1 MSDICEEAGVSRG
14 TLYRYFKSK
23 DDVLDAIGS
32 HVRSSVDSVL
42 QAAVDAQPDHEDRL
56 RVVLQAMLDYR
67 EQFPQTATIVRTE
80 PAFALDFFARSMPQ
94 LVEAAARALE
104 PVLDAAP
111 PVQAGLMTKH
121 ELAEIFERL
130 MLTAYLMPTEDIAEL
145 PARVADAWAAL
156 VPAVPVPAVA
166 TGGS

>member
-42 QAAVDAQPDHEDRL
+42 QAAVAAHPDPNDRL

-67 EQFPQTATIVRTE
+67 DQFPQTAVIVRTE
-80 PAFALDFFARSMPQ
+80 PGFALDFFARSMPE
-94 LVEAAARALE
+94 LVDAAARALE
-104 PVLDAAP
+104 PVLDEAP
-111 PVQAGLMTKH
+111 PVRDGLLSRT

-130 MLTAYLMPTEDIAEL
+130 ILTAYLLPTRDVGQL
-145 PARVADAWAAL
+145 PRRVAAAWASF
-156 VPAVPVPAVA
+156 VPRETAASVA
-166 TGGS
+166 AGS